1 MIKEFKLNLINNIK
15 NSLYICA
22 GGFEDR
28 VRGVISTIQELN
40 ENVFK
45 YSFIL
50 EYNAHKE
57 DNETNLE
64 FLEKSLNKFS
74 SNHLKNVIID
84 IDNLLFSRNNLKDR
98 LEEIPQ
104 EKIDTVF
111 LDISGMTNFLILLTM
126 KMIYNIFYNK
136 KIFILYTEA
145 KIYYPKEEEKDE
157 ILLLAEKRDDES
169 ILKLSEK
176 LQASGARETLIL
188 ADFKGSFREDYP
200 IALIFLVGYEPSRD
214 IGLLETY
221 RPNFVIPCYG
231 DSPHEHFKW
240 RTEFSL
246 KLHDMFR
253 VFEQYQHVKGNK
265 TTSTFNIPEIIKD
278 LERIYISDL
287 EGKILYE
294 NFNVA
299 ISPQCSKLQ
308 TVATYLFC
316 QSHPDVQVVF
326 CLPGRYNPKR
336 YSEGIGKSWLYEL

>member
-126 KMIYNIFYNK
+126 KMIYNIF
-136 KIFILYTEA
+136 
-145 KIYYPKEEEKDE
+145 
-157 ILLLAEKRDDES
+157 
-169 ILKLSEK
+169 
-176 LQASGARETLIL
+176 
-188 ADFKGSFREDYP
+188 
-200 IALIFLVGYEPSRD
+200 
-214 IGLLETY
+214 
-221 RPNFVIPCYG
+221 
-231 DSPHEHFKW
+231 
-240 RTEFSL
+240 
-246 KLHDMFR
+246 
-253 VFEQYQHVKGNK
+253 
-265 TTSTFNIPEIIKD
+265 
-278 LERIYISDL
+278 
-287 EGKILYE
+287 
-294 NFNVA
+294 
-299 ISPQCSKLQ
+299 
-308 TVATYLFC
+308 
-316 QSHPDVQVVF
+316 
-326 CLPGRYNPKR
+326 
-336 YSEGIGKSWLYEL
+336 